1 VLIAPKSVGKG
12 MTDQFRPTSNVA
24 SIQKALQKLTIART
38 KPALGVLLK
47 LRELMSKQKNAK

>member
-1 VLIAPKSVGKG
+1 VLIAPKSAGKG